1 MDNYRGASIGLVVHC
16 EGGCL
21 VIPGYTEAIAYDKN
35 GSEVN
40 RFKGG
45 GNHFANFIDA
55 VRSRRESDL
64 RGNIREAHIS
74 SALCHTGNI
83 SCRLGQRRAEA
94 EIRETIKGDSDVAES
109 LARMEAHLAA
119 NNVTLQ
125 QTPAT
130 LGALLLMDPNTE
142 RFINNPAADQLL
154 TREYRSPF
162 VVPEKV

>member
-1 MDNYRGASIGLVVHC
+1 
-16 EGGCL
+16 
-21 VIPGYTEAIAYDKN
+21 
-35 GSEVN
+35 
-40 RFKGG
+40 
-45 GNHFANFIDA
+45 
-55 VRSRRESDL
+55 
-64 RGNIREAHIS
+64 
-74 SALCHTGNI
+74 
-83 SCRLGQRRAEA
+83 
-94 EIRETIKGDSDVAES
+94 
-109 LARMEAHLAA
+109 MEAHLAA